1 MVLVCCMPSQ
11 NKLRSRENGQY
22 GHSNEIKW
30 TVWPYI
36 LYFCLMITQKP
47 ALYKHPPL
55 LVMLPHASIAHTPSL
70 PIQPLKIKK
79 KKREDGTFQI
89 LQILVHWIATGLVQA
104 PLILSSYP
112 PSSYL
117 SSSLPAVTA
126 RALDGTTHSLASCS
140 PPFVLASSPSPFPH
154 LKPAAAEVPPLAVGK

>member
-112 PSSYL
+112 PPPVLL
-117 SSSLPAVTA
+117 SFLLPPCRHSTSA
-126 RALDGTTHSLASCS
+126 RWHHAFSCLLL
-140 PPFVLASSPSPFPH
+140 PPLCVGLLPLPFPSPQ
-154 LKPAAAEVPPLAVGK
+154 ASGS

>member
-112 PSSYL
+112 PPPRPL
-117 SSSLPAVTA
+117 IFPPPSLPSQHERSMAP
-126 RALDGTTHSLASCS
+126 RILL
-140 PPFVLASSPSPFPH
+140 PPAPPLCVGLLPLPFPSPQ
-154 LKPAAAEVPPLAVGK
+154 ASGS

>member
-112 PSSYL
+112 PPPRPL
-117 SSSLPAVTA
+117 IFPPPSLPSQHERSMAP
-126 RALDGTTHSLASCS
+126 RILL
-140 PPFVLASSPSPFPH
+140 PPAP
-154 LKPAAAEVPPLAVGK
+154 PPLCWPPPPPLSLTSSQRQLRCHH

>member
-79 KKREDGTFQI
+79 KKKGRQHFPNLTN
-89 LQILVHWIATGLVQA
+89 LVHWIATRLVQT

-112 PSSYL
+112 PP
-117 SSSLPAVTA
+117 SSLPAVTA

-140 PPFVLASSPSPFPH
+140 PPLCWPPP
-154 LKPAAAEVPPLAVGK
+154 PPLSLTSSQRQLRCHH

>member
-79 KKREDGTFQI
+79 KKKGRQHFPNLTN
-89 LQILVHWIATGLVQA
+89 LVHWIATRLVQT

-112 PSSYL
+112 PPPP
-117 SSSLPAVTA
+117 SLPSQHERSMAPRILLHPA
-126 RALDGTTHSLASCS
+126 
-140 PPFVLASSPSPFPH
+140 PPLCVGLLPLPFPSPQ
-154 LKPAAAEVPPLAVGK
+154 ASGS